1 MSAIAQRA
9 YRKELEGLPL
19 GKLELMYNTTHS
31 DHPEFCAEY
40 IRRLRFE
47 VINQRTTLGTL
58 KIKVVNQSLAARKTK
73 REMTLRI
80 DRLKE
85 VNHLLTLESFEN
97 VL

>member
-1 MSAIAQRA
+1 
-9 YRKELEGLPL
+9 
-19 GKLELMYNTTHS
+19 MYNTTHE

-47 VINQRTTLGTL
+47 VINQRTALGSIQT
-58 KIKVVNQSLAARKTK
+58 KMVNQALEASKTK
-73 REMTLRI
+73 RELKRRI

-85 VNHLLTLESFEN
+85 VNHLLTMESFEK